1 MKNNNLTKDQEERLN
16 YYKILSDRSKVA
28 LNIYLQS
35 KVTIDQTVID
45 NQVQMVKFYERQ
57 LENFLKVLDD
67 DSRFVQNI

>member
-1 MKNNNLTKDQEERLN
+1 MKNNNLTKDQEARLN